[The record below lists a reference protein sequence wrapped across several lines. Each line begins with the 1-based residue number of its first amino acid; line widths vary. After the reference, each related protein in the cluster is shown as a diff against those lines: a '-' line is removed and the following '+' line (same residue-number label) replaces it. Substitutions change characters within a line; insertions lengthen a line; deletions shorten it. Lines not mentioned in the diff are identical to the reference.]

1 MANEKQTFVSAPV
14 IDMEAVQK
22 VANEA
27 ATKAVIKEV
36 EEYYTGWNS
45 PYRKQIQEWLKQN
58 APSVHFELP
67 EFGAAVIQSVK
78 AEVDRIAQQVSAS
91 NFMQVI
97 RNGITHQ
104 TLQEDGTLLMSQ
116 LFKDMC
122 CGLDLE
128 GDNPY
133 AEDVVSIEVTIEE
146 DPSYHWQKMI
156 VTITDD
162 EGDRDYEV
170 TLHKYGED
178 HPDCYQI
185 LSLPWKQREG
195 WVDKHA
201 KIRTADGHTIELPV
215 YAGVCNDEVLL
226 SIARCIMFKTPIRL
240 DKTYFMED
248 NCHES

>member
-36 EEYYTGWNS
+36 EEYYNGWNS

-58 APSVHFELP
+58 APSVRFELP

-116 LFKDMC
+116 LFNDMC
-122 CGLDLE
+122 CGLNL
-128 GDNPY
+128 
-133 AEDVVSIEVTIEE
+133 
-146 DPSYHWQKMI
+146 
-156 VTITDD
+156 
-162 EGDRDYEV
+162 
-170 TLHKYGED
+170 
-178 HPDCYQI
+178 
-185 LSLPWKQREG
+185 
-195 WVDKHA
+195 
-201 KIRTADGHTIELPV
+201 
-215 YAGVCNDEVLL
+215 
-226 SIARCIMFKTPIRL
+226 
-240 DKTYFMED
+240 
-248 NCHES
+248 